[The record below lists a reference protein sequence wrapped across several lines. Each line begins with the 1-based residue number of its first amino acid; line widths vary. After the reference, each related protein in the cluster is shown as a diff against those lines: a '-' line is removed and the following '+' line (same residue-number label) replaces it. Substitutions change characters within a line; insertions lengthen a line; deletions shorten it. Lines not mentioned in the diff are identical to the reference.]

1 MAGHSERTGLFALLA
16 AVSLAAALLLLVFGS
31 RLLVS
36 PWVVVAIALPWTAL
50 SIVLRAHR
58 DTWGRERKYVDLW
71 SIPHVIGGV
80 LLGLFGVGVVWVL
93 ALTVWWEFAESW
105 SRVFEHVTN
114 RVTDVVIAVAGC
126 VGAELV
132 LTGAVRLV

>member
-1 MAGHSERTGLFALLA
+1 
-16 AVSLAAALLLLVFGS
+16 LLLVFGS
-31 RLLVS
+31 RLLVAA
-36 PWVVVAIALPWTAL
+36 WVVVAIALPWTAL
-50 SIVLRAHR
+50 SIVLRMHR

-71 SIPHVIGGV
+71 SIPHAIGGV
-80 LLGLFGVGVVWVL
+80 LLGLFGVGVLWVL
-93 ALTVWWEFAESW
+93 ALTVWWEVAESW